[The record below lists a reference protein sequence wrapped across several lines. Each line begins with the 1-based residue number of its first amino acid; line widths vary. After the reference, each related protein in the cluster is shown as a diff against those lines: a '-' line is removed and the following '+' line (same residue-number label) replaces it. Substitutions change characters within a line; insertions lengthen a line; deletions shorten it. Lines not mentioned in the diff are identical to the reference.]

1 MFRILSLP
9 DIWTD
14 PNAFGVGE
22 TGVIRYGADMFET
35 ALFISAFTTLF
46 VIIDPPGCAPIFA
59 TLTKG
64 TSRKHQRVMAF
75 KSVGIAAFIL
85 IGFAFV
91 GEWLFA
97 KLGISLDALR
107 IAGGIMLF
115 IIGLNMVFEKR
126 TEKREDRAD
135 EILEEIE
142 DPEDISVFPMGIPM
156 IAGPGTM
163 ATLLILVKE
172 SQSSAEQIAIVAALL
187 VTLLITLVTFL
198 IAGPLI
204 KLMGKN
210 FTDVLTR
217 VLGVLLCTLASQ
229 FVLDGIKGALF

>member
-1 MFRILSLP
+1 
-9 DIWTD
+9 
-14 PNAFGVGE
+14 
-22 TGVIRYGADMFET
+22 
-35 ALFISAFTTLF
+35 
-46 VIIDPPGCAPIFA
+46 
-59 TLTKG
+59 
-64 TSRKHQRVMAF
+64 MAF
-75 KSVGIAAFIL
+75 KSVGIAAIIL
-85 IGFAFV
+85 IGFAYV

-126 TEKREDRAD
+126 TESREDRAD
-135 EILEEIE
+135 ELLEEIE

-163 ATLLILVKE
+163 ATLLILMKE
-172 SQSSAEQIAIVAALL
+172 AETNGAQLAIMSALIL
-187 VTLLITLVTFL
+187 TLIITLITFL

-217 VLGVLLCTLASQ
+217 ILGVLLCTLASQ
-229 FVLDGIKGALF
+229 FVLDGIKGALL

>member
-1 MFRILSLP
+1 
-9 DIWTD
+9 
-14 PNAFGVGE
+14 
-22 TGVIRYGADMFET
+22 MFET

-64 TSRKHQRVMAF
+64 TSQSHQRMMAF

-85 IGFAFV
+85 IGFAYV
-91 GEWLFA
+91 GEWLFL

-107 IAGGIMLF
+107 ISGGIMLF

-126 TEKREDRAD
+126 TEAREDRAD
-135 EILEEIE
+135 ELLEEIE

-163 ATLLILVKE
+163 ATLLILMGNTDTRMG
-172 SQSSAEQIAIVAALL
+172 QIAILSALVL
-187 VTLLITLVTFL
+187 TLIITLITFL
-198 IAGPLI
+198 IAGPLM
-204 KLMGKN
+204 KLMGKS

-217 VLGVLLCTLASQ
+217 VLGVLLATLASQ
-229 FVLDGIKGALF
+229 FILDGVKGALF

>member
-1 MFRILSLP
+1 
-9 DIWTD
+9 
-14 PNAFGVGE
+14 
-22 TGVIRYGADMFET
+22 MFET
-35 ALFISAFTTLF
+35 AVFISAFTTLF

-59 TLTKG
+59 TLTHG
-64 TSRKHQRVMAF
+64 TSRKHQRIMAF
-75 KSVGIAAFIL
+75 KSVGIAAVIL
-85 IGFAFV
+85 IGFAYV

-126 TEKREDRAD
+126 TEKREDRA
-135 EILEEIE
+135 EGVLEEIE

-163 ATLLILVKE
+163 ATLLILMSE
-172 SQSSAEQIAIVAALL
+172 APNQMGQIAILAAL
-187 VTLLITLVTFL
+187 I
-198 IAGPLI
+198 
-204 KLMGKN
+204 
-210 FTDVLTR
+210 LT
-217 VLGVLLCTLASQ
+217 LGVLLCTLASQ

>member
-1 MFRILSLP
+1 
-9 DIWTD
+9 
-14 PNAFGVGE
+14 
-22 TGVIRYGADMFET
+22 MFEAT
-35 ALFISAFTTLF
+35 LFISAFTTLF

-59 TLTKG
+59 TLTTG
-64 TSRKHQRVMAF
+64 TSRKHQRRMAF
-75 KSVGIAAFIL
+75 KSVAIAAIIL
-85 IGFAFV
+85 IGFAYV

-126 TEKREDRAD
+126 TETRETRAD
-135 EILEEIE
+135 GILEDIE

-163 ATLLILVKE
+163 ATLLILM
-172 SQSSAEQIAIVAALL
+172 SDAPTRMGQMTILAALIL
-187 VTLLITLVTFL
+187 TLLITLITFL
-198 IAGPLI
+198 IAGPLM
-204 KLMGKN
+204 KMMGKS

>member
-1 MFRILSLP
+1 MGAI
-9 DIWTD
+9 
-14 PNAFGVGE
+14 
-22 TGVIRYGADMFET
+22 GVIVYGRNMFET

-59 TLTKG
+59 TLTQG

-75 KSVGIAAFIL
+75 KSVGIAALIL
-85 IGFAFV
+85 IGFAYV

-115 IIGLNMVFEKR
+115 MIGLNMVFEKR
-126 TEKREDRAD
+126 TEKREDRA
-135 EILEEIE
+135 EEFLEEVE

-163 ATLLILVKE
+163 ATLLILMKE
-172 SQSSAEQIAIVAALL
+172 TGTQGGQFAILAALVL
-187 VTLLITLVTFL
+187 TLIITLLTFL
-198 IAGPLI
+198 VAGPLM
-204 KLMGKN
+204 KLMGKS
-210 FTDVLTR
+210 FTDILTR

-229 FVLDGIKGALF
+229 FVLDGIEGALF

>member
-1 MFRILSLP
+1 
-9 DIWTD
+9 
-14 PNAFGVGE
+14 
-22 TGVIRYGADMFET
+22 MFET

-59 TLTKG
+59 TLTNG
-64 TSRKHQRVMAF
+64 TSRSHQRTMAF
-75 KSVGIAAFIL
+75 KSVGIAAVIL
-85 IGFAFV
+85 IGFAYV

-126 TEKREDRAD
+126 TETREERAD
-135 EILEEIE
+135 GILEEIE

-163 ATLLILVKE
+163 ATLLILM
-172 SQSSAEQIAIVAALL
+172 SDAPSRMGQLTILAALILTLL
-187 VTLLITLVTFL
+187 VTLITFL

-204 KLMGKN
+204 KLMGKS

>member
-1 MFRILSLP
+1 
-9 DIWTD
+9 
-14 PNAFGVGE
+14 
-22 TGVIRYGADMFET
+22 MFET

-64 TSRKHQRVMAF
+64 TSRAHQRTMAF
-75 KSVGIAAFIL
+75 KSVGIAAVIL
-85 IGFAFV
+85 IGFAYV
-91 GEWLFA
+91 GEWLFV

-126 TEKREDRAD
+126 TETREDRA
-135 EILEEIE
+135 EEMLEEIE
-142 DPEDISVFPMGIPM
+142 NPEDISVFPMGIPM

-163 ATLLILVKE
+163 ATLLILMSDVDTRMG
-172 SQSSAEQIAIVAALL
+172 QLAVMSALVA
-187 VTLLITLVTFL
+187 TLVLTLITFL
-198 IAGPLI
+198 IAGPLM
-204 KLMGKN
+204 KLMGKS

-217 VLGVLLCTLASQ
+217 VLGVLLATLASQ
-229 FVLDGIKGALF
+229 FILDGVKGGLFT

>member
-1 MFRILSLP
+1 MFDL
-9 DIWTD
+9 
-14 PNAFGVGE
+14 
-22 TGVIRYGADMFET
+22 

-64 TSRKHQRVMAF
+64 TSRRHQREMAI
-75 KSVGIAAFIL
+75 KSVAVASVIL
-85 IGFAFV
+85 IGFAYV
-91 GEWLFA
+91 GEFLFQ

-126 TEKREDRAD
+126 TETREERAD
-135 EILEEIE
+135 ELLEEIE

-163 ATLLILVKE
+163 ASLLLLKSRTEDFYGELTIIGALV
-172 SQSSAEQIAIVAALL
+172 AV
-187 VTLLITLVTFL
+187 LIITF
-198 IAGPLI
+198 ISFWVAGPLM
-204 KLMGKN
+204 KLMGKT
-210 FTDVLTR
+210 FTNVLTR
-217 VLGVLLCTLASQ
+217 VLGVLLATLAAQ
-229 FVLDGIKGALF
+229 FILDGISGALF